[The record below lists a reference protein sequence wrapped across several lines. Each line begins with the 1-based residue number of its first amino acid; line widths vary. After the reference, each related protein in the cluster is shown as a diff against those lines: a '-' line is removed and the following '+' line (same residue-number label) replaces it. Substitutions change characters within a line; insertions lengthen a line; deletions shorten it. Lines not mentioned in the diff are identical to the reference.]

1 MSLHE
6 FEILTLISELEN
18 ETFFSEALLFP
29 ELSRFSE
36 SPKTAA
42 TNLRNS
48 LVDLLDRLPPEE
60 LHLRRHGSDIE
71 CRRVRV
77 EAEPSIVGE
86 CFRLHNRFLPYHA
99 FPGKASVFLLQLYE
113 SQAALDTAPTREAAV
128 ERFSRETGL
137 PQNLLRDEEPLPWNE
152 TFEFFSGK
160 VIGQAEACRAATD
173 LVSTFKAGLNDPERP
188 LGVLLFRGP
197 TGVGKTEMSKAISRR
212 FFGAGTDGDRLV
224 RLDMSEYGGPG
235 SATRLMGRQ
244 DRPGELV
251 RRVRSQPFSVV
262 LLDEIEKA
270 HPDVFDL
277 LLGVFDEGRLTDP
290 WGRETTF
297 KSSIV
302 IMTSNLGVS
311 VLRPIGI
318 AQNREPS
325 YNAEVRS
332 FFRPEFFNRIDSVVS
347 FMSLEPSHIL
357 EITQLEL
364 SALQKREGL
373 ERRGISLRWSSKVAE
388 HLTHRGY
395 DARYGARP
403 LKRTI
408 EEEFVVPLAR
418 HLVEHPDLHDCF
430 VEVEVHNEKI
440 LLL

>member
-1 MSLHE
+1 
-6 FEILTLISELEN
+6 
-18 ETFFSEALLFP
+18 
-29 ELSRFSE
+29 
-36 SPKTAA
+36 
-42 TNLRNS
+42 
-48 LVDLLDRLPPEE
+48 
-60 LHLRRHGSDIE
+60 
-71 CRRVRV
+71 
-77 EAEPSIVGE
+77 
-86 CFRLHNRFLPYHA
+86 
-99 FPGKASVFLLQLYE
+99 
-113 SQAALDTAPTREAAV
+113 
-128 ERFSRETGL
+128 
-137 PQNLLRDEEPLPWNE
+137 
-152 TFEFFSGK
+152 
-160 VIGQAEACRAATD
+160 
-173 LVSTFKAGLNDPERP
+173 
-188 LGVLLFRGP
+188 
-197 TGVGKTEMSKAISRR
+197 
-212 FFGAGTDGDRLV
+212 
-224 RLDMSEYGGPG
+224 
-235 SATRLMGRQ
+235 MGRQ

-311 VLRPIGI
+311 ALRPIGI

-388 HLTHRGY
+388 HLAHRGY

-408 EEEFVVPLAR
+408 EEEVVVPLAR